1 MNSTSYARHRVGD
14 PLHREWDATIAA
26 DLVELAEGDHVDPG
40 AFLGY
45 PTGRQIESQVLR
57 IGPGARI
64 RSGSV
69 VYAGS
74 TIGAG
79 LQTGHNVVIREE
91 NAIGDNLNIWN
102 NSTIDYGCVIGNNV
116 KIHNNVYV
124 AQFTV
129 IEDDVFL
136 APGVMVA
143 NDPHPLCAHHLH
155 GPTIKRGARIGIN
168 VTLLPG
174 VVIGE
179 GAMIGAGSVVTRD
192 IPPFT
197 VAYGSPARP
206 QKRVQEVMCDYQLAE
221 RDRWAGT
228 GRESHPA
235 PSHGPS
241 HETGA
246 FEGGGR

>member
-1 MNSTSYARHRVGD
+1 MNSAPLSARPDGER
-14 PLHREWDATIAA
+14 LHSDWSSILGLEWV
-26 DLVELAEGDHVDPG
+26 DLGEGHEIDPG
-40 AFLGY
+40 VLLGY
-45 PTGRQIESQVLR
+45 LTGRKIESQGLR
-57 IGPGARI
+57 IGPRARI

-91 NAIGDNLNIWN
+91 NTIGDDLNIWN

-116 KIHNNVYV
+116 KIHANVYV
-124 AQFTV
+124 AQFPI

-143 NDPHPLCAHHLH
+143 NDPHPLCAHHLQ

-174 VVIGE
+174 VVVGE
-179 GAMIGAGSVVTRD
+179 GAMIGAGSIVTRD
-192 IPPFT
+192 IPPHA
-197 VAYGSPARP
+197 VAYGAPARP
-206 QKRVQEVMCDYQLAE
+206 QKAVEEVMCDYQLAE
-221 RDRWAGT
+221 RDGQGGP
-228 GRESHPA
+228 GRGSHPD
-235 PSHGPS
+235 PSR
-241 HETGA
+241 ETDA
-246 FEGGGR
+246 FTRSEQ